1 MKTFQTY
8 LTEGPLKSKDMDT
21 RNDYREKLVNM
32 IKAGEEIQLQAG
44 GEVVLKYANDDVK
57 EVLTDKLRAPK
68 EIAGVG
74 HKIGRRYFQFKG
86 KDGKYYSL
94 TQIMKSGQFSAAAGT
109 KDPGKPSGADWENLI
124 TKAFNESGGKTDTKT
139 GYKPEQWNYE
149 KPPGTFPIQDA
160 AKDLAVEF
168 ASKFGSGTM
177 VQFGA
182 GSKGEK
188 PEKPSE
194 RVSKF
199 WKDMVAEVGAT
210 ASSIPKTD
218 MLLGSTI
225 KISLK
230 KSGGSQTGSPTKGE
244 AYATFQAASELVG
257 ENEKAQLGTLLAYIK
272 DDWNTIHYDINAR
285 TVSSAIK
292 KDVKSAGKDKKA
304 ARGAR
309 AGRGAEVQAIPQKD
323 DVKAILAQSAK
334 HKEMSPIF
342 TNFFNNNTMF
352 KDYFVYEAA
361 SGYKKFSGGE
371 ATANKMVEFNPYSR
385 TLTEN
390 INIGMDGVPSGEL
403 TAYSN
408 QIKFDVGFKS
418 SGGSISSSMRL
429 IKAEKEWE
437 APTFQDIVEDSLQ
450 EMDFSD
456 FYSLNEQRFLNEAAW
471 FKAIKDKISN
481 VWDTIWNKTKKIL
494 DKIVALGKRAL
505 KALMK
510 FFGVEVDYVT
520 ASGPDIIF
528 GKMA

>member
-8 LTEGPLKSKDMDT
+8 LTEGPLKSKDMDA
-21 RNDYREKLVNM
+21 RNDYRERLVNM
-32 IKAGEEIQLQAG
+32 IKAGDKIKLQKG

-57 EVLTDKLRAPK
+57 EILTDKLRAQK
-68 EIAGVG
+68 EISKVGVEV
-74 HKIGRRYFQFKG
+74 KRKLYQFKG
-86 KDGKYYSL
+86 SDRKYYKL
-94 TQIMKSGQFSAAAGT
+94 TDIMKSGQFSKAAGF
-109 KDPGKPSGADWENLI
+109 KDPGDPSGADWENLI
-124 TKAFNESGGKTDTKT
+124 TKAFNESDGSIDTKT
-139 GYKPEQWNYE
+139 GYRPEQWNYE
-149 KPPGTFPIQDA
+149 KPAGIFPIQEA
-160 AKDLAVEF
+160 AKELANEF
-168 ASKFGSGTM
+168 AKIGTGTM

-188 PEKPSE
+188 PDPPASE

-218 MLLGSTI
+218 MLIGSTV

-244 AYATFQAASELVG
+244 AYATFQAAGQLVG
-257 ENEKAQLGTLLAYIK
+257 ENEKGQLNTLLAYIK
-272 DDWNTIHYDINAR
+272 DDWNTNHSDINAR

-390 INIGMDGVPSGEL
+390 INIGMGGVPSGEL